1 MALVSALDDLRD
13 RKFTNQINPR
23 NLPPPTT
30 GGNKGTPTLGGGPIK
45 LSGGTKGGVGG
56 SVVQPIKD
64 RPMDNPSPVPIQGTQ
79 IGTGTQAP
87 QSASVP
93 AGVNPRDW
101 ANPVWK
107 AIWLKQHP
115 DYKPTSGAP
124 KVTGGPTT
132 TTPAATTG
140 TSTGT
145 SPAPG
150 TGRGQNVPYWAP
162 KALDAYWQKPE
173 SYVSPQSTV
182 QGQLS
187 SILDSNSP
195 LMKQAA
201 AKGKVISQ
209 GKGYSSSTASTAVA
223 MGAMINA
230 ALPIAQQD
238 AATFARFAEN
248 EQTADI
254 AKDMATYGHELT
266 RRLDQMKIDSAEK
279 QGMMSMF
286 GSLTSNFM
294 TMMDNVINNPKITN
308 SDQVLNMYKDTYK
321 KLGDLFA
328 SFIGGNVQ
336 WGGY

>member
-1 MALVSALDDLRD
+1 MAIVSTLSDLKD
-13 RKFTNQINPR
+13 KKFTNQITPR
-23 NLPPPTT
+23 NLPPPSSGVGT
-30 GGNKGTPTLGGGPIK
+30 KSTPTLMGGSA
-45 LSGGTKGGVGG
+45 LFSGAKGGVGG
-56 SVVQPIKD
+56 SVVQPISSK
-64 RPMDNPSPVPIQGTQ
+64 PMANPNPTPVSGV
-79 IGTGTQAP
+79 P
-87 QSASVP
+87 QSNNTSVP
-93 AGVNPRDW
+93 AGVNPTSW
-101 ANPVWK
+101 ANPTWR

-115 DYKPTSGAP
+115 GY
-124 KVTGGPTT
+124 
-132 TTPAATTG
+132 TTPVTSAPTVTPVSGTPTPITSNPAA
-140 TSTGT
+140 
-145 SPAPG
+145 PD
-150 TGRGQNVPYWAP
+150 RGQNVPYWAP
-162 KALDAYWQKPE
+162 KELDAYGQAPE
-173 SYVSPQSTV
+173 SYVSPQATV

-187 SILDSNSP
+187 SILDSDSP

-238 AATFARFAEN
+238 AATFARFSEN

-254 AKDMATYGHELT
+254 AKDMATYGHELA

-286 GSLTSNFM
+286 GSLTGNFL
-294 TMMDNVINNPKITN
+294 TMMDNVTNNPKITN

-328 SFIGGNVQ
+328 TFIGGNVQ